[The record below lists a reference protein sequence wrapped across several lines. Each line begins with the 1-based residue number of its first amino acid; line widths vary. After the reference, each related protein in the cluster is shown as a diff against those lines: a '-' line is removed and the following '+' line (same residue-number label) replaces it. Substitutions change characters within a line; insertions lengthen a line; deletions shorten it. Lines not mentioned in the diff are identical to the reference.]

1 MIIVMAFFGSVAY
14 WQLPPFF
21 PKFCVR
27 KNIDKAWVGF
37 VMSANAGLFL
47 ITALLTGKYLLR
59 CVSRIN
65 MCLIGSFFI
74 VSKTELINRIWL
86 IK

>member
-21 PKFCVR
+21 PNFCAR

-37 VMSANAGLFL
+37 VMSANAACFL
-47 ITALLTGKYLLR
+47 IAALLTGRCLL
-59 CVSRIN
+59 
-65 MCLIGSFFI
+65 
-74 VSKTELINRIWL
+74 
-86 IK
+86 